1 VDKGTNSEAAVYY
14 RFRDAS
20 GRLHIVDSIDSVPQA
35 FRSHALRVELDPKTA
50 VSTVPS
56 ISSGFFSGPLASWQ
70 VFGLGFVAALIAAY
84 AFRRMSGTLRFLP
97 RLLFVG
103 ALIALAAGAYF
114 GWLRRTTAQS
124 SEAFAGPGALLD
136 DAKQAVA
143 KMNAHI
149 QEEQTQ
155 LKEIEQT
162 K

>member
-1 VDKGTNSEAAVYY
+1 
-14 RFRDAS
+14 
-20 GRLHIVDSIDSVPQA
+20 
-35 FRSHALRVELDPKTA
+35 
-50 VSTVPS
+50 
-56 ISSGFFSGPLASWQ
+56 
-70 VFGLGFVAALIAAY
+70 
-84 AFRRMSGTLRFLP
+84 
-97 RLLFVG
+97 
-103 ALIALAAGAYF
+103 
-114 GWLRRTTAQS
+114 LRRTTAQS